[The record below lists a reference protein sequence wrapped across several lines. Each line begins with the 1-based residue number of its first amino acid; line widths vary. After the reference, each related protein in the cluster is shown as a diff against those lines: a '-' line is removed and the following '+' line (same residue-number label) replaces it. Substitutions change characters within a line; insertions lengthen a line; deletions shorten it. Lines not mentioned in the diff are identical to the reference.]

1 MPLREYGEN
10 SDFSDSNDSAI
21 INSVDEMLK
30 KFRYVFIALTLII
43 FTTVFCSCSFSLP
56 WIPAS
61 PSTSN
66 STESTAEPSTEST
79 VPEWTVPSENSQL
92 TQPLPDITSVV
103 TAAMPS
109 VVSVTTE
116 MTVYDIFNEAHKQTS
131 AGSGFLIHSEE
142 GDEGYIVTNNHVVQA
157 AKSVRVKLSD
167 GRSFPADVVGTDTLT
182 DLAVLKIDATELPYA
197 HLGNSDALAIG
208 DWAVAIGNAL
218 GEGISATH
226 GIVSR
231 LDVEISVHGNV
242 LRGLI
247 QTDAPINPGNS
258 GGPLVSISG
267 EVIGITSVKMA
278 AAGVEGMG
286 YAISI
291 NSAKPV
297 IKTLI
302 EQGYVSRP
310 WLGVALYTV
319 DTYIAAANDL
329 SIDKGVFIVELVSGS
344 PADIAGLREGDVIVR
359 FEDKKIVN
367 VDDMVQAIHN
377 CQIGQKVEISFVRG
391 ESSKTVWAQLQE
403 SPPPQD

>member
-1 MPLREYGEN
+1 MPLREYGGN
-10 SDFSDSNDSAI
+10 NDFSNNNDSATI
-21 INSVDEMLK
+21 SPTAEMLK
-30 KFRYVFIALTLII
+30 KLRYVFIAVTLIS

-56 WIPAS
+56 WIPAP
-61 PSTSN
+61 PSTTN
-66 STESTAEPSTEST
+66 STQTATEPNT
-79 VPEWTVPSENSQL
+79 PEWTFPHENSQPA
-92 TQPLPDITSVV
+92 QPLPDITSVV
-103 TAAMPS
+103 NKAMPS

-116 MTVYDIFNEAHKQTS
+116 MTVYDIFNEAHKQTA
-131 AGSGFLIHSEE
+131 AGSGFLIHNEE
-142 GDEGYIVTNNHVVQA
+142 GDGGYIVTNNHVVQA
-157 AKSVRVKLSD
+157 AKSVWVKLSD
-167 GRSFPADVVGTDTLT
+167 GRSFPADVVGTDVLS

-197 HLGNSDALAIG
+197 QLGNSDTLAIG
-208 DWAVAIGNAL
+208 DWVVAIGNAL

-226 GIVSR
+226 GIISR
-231 LDVEISVHGNV
+231 LDVEISIQGNV

-258 GGPLVSISG
+258 GGPLVNISG
-267 EVIGITSVKMA
+267 EVIGITSVKMS

-319 DTYIAAANDL
+319 DPYVAAANGL
-329 SIDKGVFIVELVSGS
+329 SVNKGAFIVKLVSGS

-359 FEDKKIVN
+359 FEDKKIAN
-367 VDDMVQAIHN
+367 VDDMVQAIHD
-377 CQIGQKVEISFVRG
+377 CQIGQKVEITFFRG
-391 ESSKTVWAQLQE
+391 ENSKTVQAQLQE
-403 SPPPQD
+403 SPAPQD

>member
-1 MPLREYGEN
+1 
-10 SDFSDSNDSAI
+10 
-21 INSVDEMLK
+21 MLK
-30 KFRYVFIALTLII
+30 KFRDLFIALTLIS

-56 WIPAS
+56 WIPAP
-61 PSTSN
+61 PSTNN
-66 STESTAEPSTEST
+66 STEPITEPSIEPTI
-79 VPEWTVPSENSQL
+79 PEWTFPSDNAHPA
-92 TQPLPDITSVV
+92 QPLPDITSVV
-103 TAAMPS
+103 TEAMPS

-116 MTVYDIFNEAHKQTS
+116 MTVYDIFNEAHKQTA

-142 GDEGYIVTNNHVVQA
+142 GDEGYIVTNNHVVQG
-157 AKSVRVKLSD
+157 AKSVRVELSD
-167 GRSFPADVVGTDTLT
+167 DRSFPADVVGTDTLT

-197 HLGNSDALAIG
+197 HLGNSDTLAIG

-226 GIVSR
+226 GIISR
-231 LDVEISVHGNV
+231 LDVEISVHGNA

-258 GGPLVSISG
+258 GGPLVNISG

-291 NSAKPV
+291 NSAKPI

-319 DTYIAAANDL
+319 DPYVAAANGL
-329 SIDKGVFIVELVSGS
+329 SVNEGAFVVELVSGS

-359 FEDKKIVN
+359 FGDKKITN
-367 VDDMVQAIHN
+367 VDDIVQTIHN
-377 CQIGQKVEISFVRG
+377 SQIGQKVEITFFRG

-403 SPPPQD
+403 SPAPQD